1 MTIKSGITLKTV
13 SIDNNVQRIFI
24 IADVKQKF
32 RNVVED
38 LGLPLNVFIAQ
49 LVFFL
54 VLFASELVIMS

>member
-13 SIDNNVQRIFI
+13 SIDNNVHRIFI